1 MKHSPWMMA
10 ACVALVVAAV
20 ALVGAGVGSAAL
32 LFLIPCM
39 VMMGAMIWMMTRGS
53 GG

>member
-1 MKHSPWMMA
+1 MTA
-10 ACVALVVAAV
+10 GCLALIVAGVVLAT
-20 ALVGAGVGSAAL
+20 AGVGSAFL
-32 LFLIPCM
+32 LLVIPCM